1 MAKSLLLPVK
11 SLAKDQVQQWKKAYP
26 DGYVRVY
33 PRLFEQIGKTHEK
46 LFWNIIGLLDWEQE
60 EEDDILLPAATKLAR
75 YDVAYIQGFDDLL
88 YLKIIIA
95 KSSLHPI
102 IKARCECDYLIELI
116 VLYAICGTI
125 TRGKEYFEAEIAK
138 TSWVPRAFFFQP
150 LLTLANFAYE
160 LKTGL
165 DDLRYGDERTPGWG
179 K

>member
-1 MAKSLLLPVK
+1 MAKSLLLPVNH
-11 SLAKDQVQQWKKAYP
+11 LAKDQVQQWKKAYP

-33 PRLFEQIGKTHEK
+33 PRLFEQIGKPHEK

-88 YLKIIIA
+88 QEKIHEA
-95 KSSLHPI
+95 KQNLPRWIVPRNVSKPNF
-102 IKARCECDYLIELI
+102 DEL
-116 VLYAICGTI
+116 LRDAICGTI
-125 TRGKEYFEAEIAK
+125 AQGKEFFESEIK
-138 TSWVPRAFFFQP
+138 KPGWIPGNFFFQA
-150 LLTLANFAYE
+150 LLRLANFAYE
-160 LKTGL
+160 IKTGL